1 MTTKHFELSS
11 AFFSAFPISE
21 WVVDFD
27 AKIKI
32 NHDIYKCQNFFNKIL
47 FWMLKH
53 FLSPKSIFTF
63 FVKFGI
69 IVSFFFICPQF
80 SFFSCFQLSRLQ
92 LIKKETLT
100 LVFSCEFCEF
110 FKNMF
115 IIEQFWWLLLCPV
128 FCSKCIE
135 TSIKRK
141 WKHWHEGVSEQKV
154 FT

>member
-1 MTTKHFELSS
+1 
-11 AFFSAFPISE
+11 
-21 WVVDFD
+21 
-27 AKIKI
+27 
-32 NHDIYKCQNFFNKIL
+32 
-47 FWMLKH
+47 MLKH

-154 FT
+154 FTQGLLNLNLLSLTFNYKQCQVITEQTKTGFDFLIISMKCL